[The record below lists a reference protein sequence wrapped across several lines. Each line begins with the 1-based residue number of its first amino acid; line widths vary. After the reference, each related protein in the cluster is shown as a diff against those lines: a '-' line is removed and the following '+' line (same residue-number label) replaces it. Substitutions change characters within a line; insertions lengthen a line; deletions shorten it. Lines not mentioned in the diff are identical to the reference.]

1 MSELSRRVLSAIVF
15 VPIVA
20 GLVYTGGWALFGL
33 VVLVVG
39 RGAWELL
46 ILAEAAGY
54 RPARHVGVA
63 LAVALCVYLQ
73 RFGADRW
80 FPLAQMTAVL
90 VALLATLRHGV
101 NRYSANALLTLGG
114 MMYVGLLGSAPLL
127 LARQVGDDAS
137 WLMIAI
143 FTCIWLTDT
152 FAYGGGRL
160 WGQRRLALSI
170 SALVP
175 LLLISRL
182 PSWSV
187 LELGGLL
194 LVVGIGGQL
203 GDLVESAIKRDL
215 GVKDAPSLIPGHG
228 GMLDRFDS
236 YFFAFPLAY
245 IYSVTLRG

>member
-1 MSELSRRVLSAIVF
+1 MLVGADRLVQV
-15 VPIVA
+15 VA
-20 GLVYTGGWALFGL
+20 TKVRPEDTREVDLTIHGLPWQEIAQP
-33 VVLVVG
+33 
-39 RGAWELL
+39 L

-160 WGQRRLALSI
+160 WGQRRLAPSI
-170 SALVP
+170 SPGKTVVGFVCGLVGALVP

-194 LVVGIGGQL
+194 LVLVYMFGQRSM
-203 GDLVESAIKRDL
+203 VEAMQIRDR
-215 GVKDAPSLIPGHG
+215 K
-228 GMLDRFDS
+228 
-236 YFFAFPLAY
+236 
-245 IYSVTLRG
+245 SVV